1 MRPDLLKL
9 AGDLVKRG
17 EPFALAIVVRR
28 EPPTSAQVGDMALI
42 TEAGAFHGW
51 LGGSCTQ
58 PTVVHEAQRALADGK
73 ARLIALSPDLGAD
86 HRPGVTI
93 IPATCASGG
102 SVDIYIEPVLAPPRL
117 LILGVS
123 AAAQALARLGKAMG
137 YSVDAADP
145 LADPAAFPQAD
156 RLFTDLEA
164 PDLRRPS
171 PRPTRLSV
179 VVVTMGQW
187 DEQATSLAVALEPSY
202 LGVVASRKRFDQICE
217 ALGARGVPPDM
228 LARIK
233 NPAGLDIGAE
243 TPEEIALSILAE
255 IVRLRRAALK
265 EGSAAGPELLLAAE
279 ELDPVCGMTVAVAS
293 AAHRA
298 EVGGR
303 TYYFC
308 CGGCR
313 QRFLTTPGRYAA
325 GVTAGGTA

>member
-1 MRPDLLKL
+1 MRPDVLAL

-28 EPPTSAQVGDMALI
+28 EPPTSARVGDMALV
-42 TEAGAFHGW
+42 TEGGTFHGW

-58 PTVVHEAQRALADGK
+58 PSVVREAKRALADGVP
-73 ARLIALSPDLGAD
+73 RLIALSSDPNAD
-86 HRPGVTI
+86 HRPGVTAV
-93 IPATCASGG
+93 PVTCASGG

-137 YSVDAADP
+137 YSVDLADP
-145 LADPAAFPQAD
+145 LADSTSFPQVD
-156 RLFTDLEA
+156 RVFTDPEA
-164 PDLRRPS
+164 PEVRRPS
-171 PRPTRLSV
+171 PYPARLSV
-179 VVVTMGQW
+179 VVATMGQW
-187 DEQATSLAVALEPSY
+187 DEQATSIAVALEPSY
-202 LGVVASRKRFDQICE
+202 LAVVASRKRFEQICE
-217 ALGARGVPPDM
+217 TLVARGVSPDA
-228 LARIK
+228 LAHIK

-243 TPEEIALSILAE
+243 TPEEIALSILSE
-255 IVRLRRAALK
+255 IVRVHRTTPEKGAA
-265 EGSAAGPELLLAAE
+265 ARPEVLYAAE

-293 AAHRA
+293 AVHRA

-313 QRFLTTPGRYAA
+313 ERFLKAPERYPAGAGMGAA
-325 GVTAGGTA
+325 

>member
-1 MRPDLLKL
+1 VRPDLLEL

-28 EPPTSAQVGDMALI
+28 EPPTSAQVGDSALI
-42 TEAGAFHGW
+42 THGGTFHGW

-58 PTVVHEAQRALADGK
+58 PTVVREAQRALADGVP
-73 ARLIALSPDLGAD
+73 RLIAISPDPDTD
-86 HRPGVTI
+86 HRPGVTPL
-93 IPATCASGG
+93 PATCAGGG

-117 LILGVS
+117 LILGAS
-123 AAAQALARLGKAMG
+123 AAAKALARLAKAMG
-137 YSVDAADP
+137 YAVDAADP
-145 LADPAAFPQAD
+145 LAGPAAFPQAD
-156 RLFTDLEA
+156 RIFTDPET

-171 PRPTRLSV
+171 PYPARLSIV
-179 VVVTMGQW
+179 VATMGQW
-187 DEQATSLAVALEPSY
+187 DEQATSLAVALEPAY

-217 ALGARGVPPDM
+217 TLGARGVPPDV

-265 EGSAAGPELLLAAE
+265 EGSAAGPDPKGAAE

-293 AAHRA
+293 AVHRA
-298 EVGGR
+298 EVDGH

-313 QRFLTTPGRYAA
+313 ERFLAAPGRYAA
-325 GVTAGGTA
+325 GAGMGAA